1 MSLRL
6 ALTGGGDHQSFG
18 IPCDTPDK
26 DKVGIEF
33 LDDYARSQWEAIL
46 YFVVGAAGSGTGS
59 AKDISNGTKTLL
71 RVGEYVNIHGRGAN
85 ITRDGF
91 TFLLQEVNDQVWSL
105 LVVYLKY
112 IEEVRFVTNL
122 GLLNLTG
129 QSLTW
134 IMMKS
139 SPFSSL

>member
-85 ITRDGF
+85 ITREGF

-112 IEEVRFVTNL
+112 IEEVCPVKHL
-122 GLLNLTG
+122 SLPNLTA
-129 QSLTW
+129 
-134 IMMKS
+134 
-139 SPFSSL
+139 